1 MDKEN
6 FKLKIK
12 DIIKGIYSQGEF
24 SVPEKFY
31 KGEPFQEEFY
41 FLGKFPKLK
50 KIIIELFTDTY
61 SNFISD
67 IHWVAPIPTTFKI
80 VLNNDQYFYIINTN
94 RSWIAQIEGKKYYLL
109 NLNEAEKASEAI
121 AHLLRYPSPETTKST
136 SEESSSDSGS
146 EETPE
151 SPETEE
157 PETEETPES

>member
-1 MDKEN
+1 MNKEDIK
-6 FKLKIK
+6 FKIK
-12 DIIKGIYSQGEF
+12 DIIKGIYSQGQF

-50 KIIIELFTDTY
+50 KVIIELFTDTY
-61 SNFISD
+61 SNFIND

-80 VLNNDQYFYIINTN
+80 VLNNNQYFYIINTN

-121 AHLLRYPSPETTKST
+121 AHLLRYPNPETTKSN
-136 SEESSSDSGS
+136 EDSSTE

-151 SPETEE
+151 E
-157 PETEETPES
+157 PEAEDTTPEETPEA